1 MGTYFTQKKA
11 GIITICLI
19 ILLFFIALS
28 VDQVIAHKQ
37 ITTIFS
43 QETPSPHLPRRNLEI
58 SHVQEQHISL
68 MDRLN
73 LGTFLEMYDTPF
85 R

>member
-28 VDQVIAHKQ
+28 VDQVLAYED
-37 ITTIFS
+37 ITTNFS
-43 QETPSPHLPRRNLEI
+43 QETPSYHLPKRNIEF
-58 SHVQEQHISL
+58 SHIQEQHISL
-68 MDRLN
+68 IDCLN
-73 LGTFLEMYDTPF
+73 LGIFLEMYDTPF
-85 R
+85 T

>member
-28 VDQVIAHKQ
+28 VDQVLAYED
-37 ITTIFS
+37 ITTNFS
-43 QETPSPHLPRRNLEI
+43 QETPSYHLPQKNLEL
-58 SHVQEQHISL
+58 SHIQEQYISL
-68 MDRLN
+68 IDCLN
-73 LGTFLEMYDTPF
+73 LCLFLEMYDTPLT
-85 R
+85 